1 MLPFVTNQPKPFKWF
16 WNYKHR
22 IVFFTLFIKNLL
34 LALTKMQSFRDF
46 CSCPL
51 KEMTC
56 FLLYKL
62 RIDLAQSVPFSPMFR
77 LFRNFPT
84 VLFALIWTI
93 CHYSLP
99 PSYRMGLEPI
109 SLSELPKATHHRASR
124 WKGYKNA
131 SHCLI
136 QPSLDSTHIG

>member
-1 MLPFVTNQPKPFKWF
+1 MILLYFAPLLHLFFISDNIAFLFFFLLSTLRFSSKSHMLPFVTNQPKPFKWF

-84 VLFALIWTI
+84 VLFALI
-93 CHYSLP
+93 
-99 PSYRMGLEPI
+99 
-109 SLSELPKATHHRASR
+109 
-124 WKGYKNA
+124 
-131 SHCLI
+131 
-136 QPSLDSTHIG
+136 